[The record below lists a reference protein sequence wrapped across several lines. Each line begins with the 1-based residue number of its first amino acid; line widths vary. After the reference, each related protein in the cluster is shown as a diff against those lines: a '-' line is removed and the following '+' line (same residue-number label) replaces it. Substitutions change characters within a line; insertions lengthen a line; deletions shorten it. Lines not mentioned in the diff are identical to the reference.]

1 MVASAISGSAMFIKS
16 ALIRHLAVSQNFT
29 FSSSASGAQSSEHNV
44 AESHVFTLCA
54 H

>member
-1 MVASAISGSAMFIKS
+1 MVASAISGTAMFIK
-16 ALIRHLAVSQNFT
+16 ALIRHLAVNQNFI

-44 AESHVFTLCA
+44 AESHLFSLYA